1 MTATLTPPRENGATL
16 PVYGPFCAGRWGLIV
31 TGEASYAEWEEA
43 GRRLQEAQEAFSWA
57 LCDWLAWGESHYGED
72 YAQALDNYTF
82 SEGYVANLQTLFR
95 AFPPE
100 RRRWVLGKSYY
111 QAVLP
116 LTREA
121 QERVLDMVVEDRLT
135 RDELRAA
142 VRALPEDDRRRPRPV
157 PRFQV
162 ATLPA
167 PCCSKCG
174 GALVRLASGAHGCL
188 VCEDVCP
195 DCGDLRYGP
204 DAPHVCR
211 VPSGNG
217 HNAPETDEA
226 VLTAVFTRHERNEWL
241 EDEPVYTPPAR
252 PVGQVAVVETCY
264 GRQVVLRFE
273 AAPNLKEGQRVRVTV
288 EGA

>member
-1 MTATLTPPRENGATL
+1 MTTATATKLTPPRENGATL
-16 PVYGPFCAGRWGLIV
+16 PVYGPFQAGRWGLLV
-31 TGEASYAEWEEA
+31 TGEATYDQWEEA

-72 YAQALDNYTF
+72 YAQALDNYSF

-142 VRALPEDDRRRPRPV
+142 VRALPEDNRRRPRPT
-157 PRFQV
+157 PRFRV

-167 PCCSKCG
+167 P
-174 GALVRLASGAHGCL
+174 AVAA
-188 VCEDVCP
+188 
-195 DCGDLRYGP
+195 
-204 DAPHVCR
+204 
-211 VPSGNG
+211 PSGNG
-217 HNAPETDEA
+217 HSAPPEDVEA
-226 VLTAVFTRHERNEWL
+226 TWQAVMLAHDRAASL
-241 EDEPVYTPPAR
+241 EDEPVYAPAH
-252 PVGQVAVVETCY
+252 PAGLTAVVMDYY
-264 GRQVVLRFE
+264 GRQVVILFDAPPDLR
-273 AAPNLKEGQRVRVTV
+273 EGQRVRVTV